1 MEGAGWRVG
10 GGGGALQWC
19 CKGSCLSLIGCFA
32 IRKLGGEDKL
42 ALYNNQAQD
51 GPGMLCTASQEAF
64 LKTEARMWA
73 KAQIAN
79 SHRHL
84 AVAAVAVNSFQASTV
99 ERRPDSQRKKKQ
111 NNELSA
117 FVAVTN

>member
-1 MEGAGWRVG
+1 MEGVG

-32 IRKLGGEDKL
+32 IRKLGDEDKL

-64 LKTEARMWA
+64 LKTEVRMWA

-79 SHRHL
+79 SHQRL
-84 AVAAVAVNSFQASTV
+84 AVAAVAAVNSFQASTV
-99 ERRPDSQRKKKQ
+99 ERRPDSRRKK